1 MQQFSFSARDERG
14 ELRSG
19 VVAAASSGA
28 AAADL
33 AGRGWVPLQLKP
45 AGASPASSPAR
56 AGRSNAGGTVSSM
69 AIALPGMARLLGSGN
84 GPVARR
90 GGNARQQQALG
101 LVLREIAALLKAGV
115 PILRALR
122 LSSDACHDEVVRGVL
137 LRLAA
142 DLDAGRDLSG
152 AAAREAAET
161 GLLDDFDVAML
172 RVGERT
178 GRLIESFHA
187 LHQHREFMR
196 STREQL
202 AQAVRYPAFVI
213 GTCVLALVVVN
224 VFVIPQFAKVF
235 RGLNTELPMLTQVLM
250 GMSNLMVNH
259 WPALLAVAGATVFG
273 FGSWTRS
280 PAGRLAWD
288 RLRLRLPLVGGLL
301 RGIVMTRFTKSFAS
315 VFGAGLTVPQAIE
328 VTAQTLGNTWVEQRV
343 RGMVADL
350 ERGASITQAAR
361 HADVFPPMLLQ
372 LIAIGEETGSLEEL
386 TREMGQH
393 FENEVSYG
401 IRRLSATIEPL
412 LIWFLGIG
420 VLLLALGVFM
430 PMWELGSASIKQ

>member
-1 MQQFSFSARDERG
+1 
-14 ELRSG
+14 
-19 VVAAASSGA
+19 V
-28 AAADL
+28 
-33 AGRGWVPLQLKP
+33 
-45 AGASPASSPAR
+45 
-56 AGRSNAGGTVSSM
+56 T
-69 AIALPGMARLLGSGN
+69 
-84 GPVARR
+84 RR
-90 GGNARQQQALG
+90 GGNARQQQSLG

-152 AAAREAAET
+152 AAAREAAES

-196 STREQL
+196 ATREQL

-213 GTCVLALVVVN
+213 GTCLLALVVVN

-259 WPALLAVAGATVFG
+259 WPWLLAAGGAAVFG
-273 FGSWTRS
+273 FGSWTRT

-301 RGIVMTRFTKSFAS
+301 RGIVMTRFTKSFAA

-350 ERGASITQAAR
+350 ERGASISQAAR
-361 HADVFPPMLLQ
+361 HAEVFPPMLLQ

>member
-1 MQQFSFSARDERG
+1 MQHFSFSARDDRG

-33 AGRGWVPLQLKP
+33 AGRGWVPLQLQ
-45 AGASPASSPAR
+45 PASTAAPAR
-56 AGRSNAGGTVSSM
+56 AARGASGGATVSSM
-69 AIALPGMARLLGSGN
+69 AIALPAMGRLFSSGSGA
-84 GPVARR
+84 GAVTRR
-90 GGNARQQQALG
+90 GGNARQQQSLG

-152 AAAREAAET
+152 AAAREAAES

-196 STREQL
+196 ATREQL

-213 GTCVLALVVVN
+213 GTCLLALVVVN

-259 WPALLAVAGATVFG
+259 WPWLLAAGGAAVFG
-273 FGSWTRS
+273 FGSWTRT

-301 RGIVMTRFTKSFAS
+301 RGIVMTRFTKSFAA

-350 ERGASITQAAR
+350 ERGASISQAAR
-361 HADVFPPMLLQ
+361 HAEVFPPMLLQ